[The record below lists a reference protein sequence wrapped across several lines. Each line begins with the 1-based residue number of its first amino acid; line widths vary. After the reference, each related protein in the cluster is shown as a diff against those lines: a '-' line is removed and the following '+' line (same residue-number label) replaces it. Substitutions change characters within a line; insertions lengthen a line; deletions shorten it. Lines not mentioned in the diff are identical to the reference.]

1 MVFRAAGPED
11 HKILSALS
19 DSIYNSVIN
28 KAQYNWPVGS
38 LSAELEKTQTY
49 VSELNGKIVSFICYR
64 DLGDVLEISV
74 LGTLPDQQKM
84 GFQRQLLQQL
94 QVIAAKQRKGL
105 LLEVHQQN
113 ERALHLYQQ
122 AGFVLLNVRKKYYS
136 DSGDA
141 FVMKWDQQ

>member
-1 MVFRAAGPED
+1 MVFRAAGSND
-11 HKILSALS
+11 HKNLSALS
-19 DSIYNSVIN
+19 DSIYNSVSN
-28 KAQYNWPVGS
+28 KAQYNWPLGS
-38 LSAELEKTQTY
+38 LLGELEKTQTFL
-49 VSELNGKIVSFICYR
+49 SEVNGKIVSFICYR

-74 LGTLPDQQKM
+74 LGTAPDRQKM

-94 QVIAAKQRKGL
+94 QAIAAKQRKGL

-113 ERALHLYQQ
+113 VKALHLYQQ

-141 FVMKWDQQ
+141 LVMKWGQQ